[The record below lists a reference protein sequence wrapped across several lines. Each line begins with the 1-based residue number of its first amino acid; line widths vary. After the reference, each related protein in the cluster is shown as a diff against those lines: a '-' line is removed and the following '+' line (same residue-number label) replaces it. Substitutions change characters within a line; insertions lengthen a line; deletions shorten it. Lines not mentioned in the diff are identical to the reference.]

1 MLAAA
6 VVATETFV
14 GGSTRAESL
23 GVRLGAGIAFAAAI
37 VISRIRPA
45 AGLALMLVLET
56 LVVVIAVRVSTDALA
71 MGIIMFI
78 CARHGGRATL
88 WASGLLMP
96 LAYVVT
102 GAFLVNPVTEAVGRI
117 DRAGLTSDPIA
128 LVLLVLAIASPL
140 ALPWLLGV
148 TLRWRARA
156 ERTRMAL
163 LRTEVETHTLERQ
176 AQLAHDVHDVVGHSL
191 AVILAQASSVRYL
204 DPPPQPRVQEVLDT
218 IADNARQSLT
228 EVRQVLAGETQS
240 RHASDLDDLIS
251 AIPPGSATIRDRVI
265 GQPRLLAPDTATV
278 ASRVLREMLTNA
290 MKHGGGG
297 EVEVVRDWRDGLRLV
312 VTNEVSEQAE
322 PSPDGIGLESMR
334 QRVAAAH
341 GCLEVRRD
349 AGRFTADA
357 WLPLQR
363 GSHA

>member
-1 MLAAA
+1 LAAA
-6 VVATETFV
+6 VVVTETVV
-14 GGSTRAESL
+14 GTSARAEAA
-23 GVRLGAGIAFAAAI
+23 GVRLSAGIAFAAAI
-37 VISRIRPA
+37 VISRLRPA
-45 AGLALMLVLET
+45 AGLVLMLLLEA
-56 LVVVIAVRVSTDALA
+56 LVVVTGIRVSTDALT
-71 MGIIMFI
+71 MGLVMYF
-78 CARHGGRATL
+78 CARHGGRSTL

-96 LAYVVT
+96 LAYIIT
-102 GAFLVNPVTEAVGRI
+102 GAFLVNPGTEAVRRL
-117 DRAGLTSDPIA
+117 DRAGLTTDPTA
-128 LVLLVLAIASPL
+128 LVLLVLTIASPL

-156 ERTRMAL
+156 ERTRLAL
-163 LRTEVETHTLERQ
+163 LRTEVESHTLERQ

-191 AVILAQASSVRYL
+191 AVILAQAGSVRYL

-228 EVRQVLAGETQS
+228 EVRQVLAGEIQS
-240 RHASDLDDLIS
+240 RQASDLDDLIS

-290 MKHGGGG
+290 MKHGDGG

-312 VTNEVSEQAE
+312 VTNQVGDHVEQ
-322 PSPDGIGLESMR
+322 SPDGIGLASMR

-363 GSHA
+363 GTHA